1 MQSIIKSVLLAAA
14 TVSAL
19 PQPFPQDA
27 AAATDPSAVMTPE
40 EAAALALRSFMPSG
54 FSVRANQIIPV
65 VVGGPQDTFVPNV
78 VTAAVGDVVQFQFS
92 NGNHTVTQSA
102 QDVGCQP
109 LQASVATAIHSGH
122 IPFVDGQTTV
132 GTFSMPVTSTD
143 PMFLYCATG
152 PHCQE
157 GQVVVINPA
166 TAQQVVD
173 YAKIS
178 QASSQSGDGTTVV
191 GGTVAQIPLELAA
204 FVPAPAQAA
213 APAAPPAA
221 EAPAAADPAA
231 AAPAAPAADPAA
243 TSAAAAAPP
252 AASAITL
259 TIPPAGAPA
268 ATDAAAAGS
277 STTTVTVTVP
287 PAA

>member
-1 MQSIIKSVLLAAA
+1 MQSILNFFLLAGA
-14 TVSAL
+14 VSAL
-19 PQPFPQDA
+19 PQPVPQDA
-27 AAATDPSAVMTPE
+27 TAAAPAVMTPE
-40 EAAALALRSFMPSG
+40 EAAAQALASFMPSG

-122 IPFVDGQTTV
+122 IPFADGQTTV

-166 TAQQVVD
+166 NAQQVVD

-178 QASSQSGDGTTVV
+178 QASAQSGDGTNVV

-213 APAAPPAA
+213 AP
-221 EAPAAADPAA
+221 PAAAAPAVDPAA
-231 AAPAAPAADPAA
+231 AAPAVDPAA
-243 TSAAAAAPP
+243 TSAAGAAAP

-259 TIPPAGAPA
+259 TIPPV
-268 ATDAAAAGS
+268 AAAPSATGS

>member
-1 MQSIIKSVLLAAA
+1 MQSILKSVFLAAVA
-14 TVSAL
+14 VSAL
-19 PQPFPQDA
+19 PQPFPQDVA
-27 AAATDPSAVMTPE
+27 SATDPAAVMTPE
-40 EAAALALRSFMPSG
+40 EAAAQALRAFMPSG

-157 GQVVVINPA
+157 GQVIVINPA
-166 TAQQVVD
+166 NVQQVVD

-178 QASSQSGDGTTVV
+178 QASSQSGDGTNVV
-191 GGTVAQIPLELAA
+191 GGTVAQIPLDLAA
-204 FVPAPAQAA
+204 FTPAPAQA
-213 APAAPPAA
+213 AAPPAA
-221 EAPAAADPAA
+221 EAPA
-231 AAPAAPAADPAA
+231 AAPAADPAA

-259 TIPPAGAPA
+259 TIPPAAPA

-277 STTTVTVTVP
+277 STTTIFVTVP
-287 PAA
+287 APA